1 MPVRLFIA
9 LETPPDIKP
18 RIRSLIA
25 DLKQIEAEVK
35 WEPAEKLH
43 ATVKFL
49 GNTDEELV
57 GRIVESLNKICIEH
71 GPISLMYSGLGCFPP
86 GRRARVIWIGMKELT
101 GALQQ
106 LARSVEDA
114 MEGLGFER
122 EQRTFTP
129 HLTIGRVKG
138 EKRIDPLLR
147 KLETVTFDT
156 EAVAL
161 RELILVRSVL
171 KPGGSEYTILNSVP
185 FGNG

>member
-1 MPVRLFIA
+1 MLRLFVA
-9 LETPPDIKP
+9 FETPGSVIP
-18 RIRSLIA
+18 RIASVIS
-25 DLKQIEAEVK
+25 DLKEIGASVK

-57 GRIVESLNKICIEH
+57 GRIVESLNRICIEH

-86 GRRARVIWIGMKELT
+86 GRGARVIWIGMKEPT

-122 EQRTFTP
+122 EQRPFTP

-147 KLETVTFDT
+147 ELETVTFDT
-156 EAVAL
+156 EAVAI
-161 RELILVRSVL
+161 RELTLVRSVL
-171 KPGGSEYTILNSVP
+171 KPGGSEYTILKSAP